1 MILPPGAKDLNELP
15 PPAPAVMCTMI
26 LAIFFFV
33 IQLVIAFC
41 RTYEGFMGTSFP
53 TTTKLMNEAA
63 TTVEFAPMLAIL
75 FLALRMRALQHN
87 SQPQKWAQDCMF
99 ASTYAMC
106 TVTLLAILVPLAMG
120 GKMVENPVTKE
131 KRFEV
136 PNPTFGYVLTA
147 LRYLCMLGFYGG
159 AAGVIYAIF
168 VFKADS
174 GPTQPVSPAVHC
186 VV

>member
-1 MILPPGAKDLNELP
+1 
-15 PPAPAVMCTMI
+15 
-26 LAIFFFV
+26 
-33 IQLVIAFC
+33 
-41 RTYEGFMGTSFP
+41 
-53 TTTKLMNEAA
+53 
-63 TTVEFAPMLAIL
+63 
-75 FLALRMRALQHN
+75 
-87 SQPQKWAQDCMF
+87 MF

-120 GKMVENPVTKE
+120 GKMVENPITKE

-186 VV
+186 VVNLTFQFFFVYALLNIMVTIGEITHIKMEEYKIF